1 MCCAYKAKGAAVPS
15 ALQCRNSI
23 ERFQLL
29 PFLSEELAHT
39 EDHVPDAWST
49 GIRRTQ
55 VRPGSSGVRQG
66 RLLHLTIHTMRYL
79 ILLPLLNLLIGCHSS
94 LVGTYRDDG
103 VGRLH
108 DALTL
113 FPDSTYHYQYWADI
127 PLGDE
132 GQWSLNGDTLRLER
146 SWGKDDQWL
155 VRGKRL
161 MIIDPMT
168 REVGPWEFKR
178 RSAQCDPL
186 WYR

>member
-1 MCCAYKAKGAAVPS
+1 LVDRNTKVP
-15 ALQCRNSI
+15 N
-23 ERFQLL
+23 
-29 PFLSEELAHT
+29 PT
-39 EDHVPDAWST
+39 
-49 GIRRTQ
+49 
-55 VRPGSSGVRQG
+55 GSSGVRQE
-66 RLLHLTIHTMRYL
+66 RLFHQITHTMRYL
-79 ILLPLLNLLIGCHSS
+79 FLLPFLGLLIGCRSS

-146 SWGKDDQWL
+146 SRGKDNQWL
-155 VRGKRL
+155 VRDKRL

-168 REVGPWEFKR
+168 REVGPWEFKK

-186 WYR
+186 WY

>member
-1 MCCAYKAKGAAVPS
+1 VNGSKQRIIHTMRH
-15 ALQCRNSI
+15 L
-23 ERFQLL
+23 FLL
-29 PFLSEELAHT
+29 PFL
-39 EDHVPDAWST
+39 
-49 GIRRTQ
+49 G
-55 VRPGSSGVRQG
+55 
-66 RLLHLTIHTMRYL
+66 
-79 ILLPLLNLLIGCHSS
+79 LLIGCRSS

-161 MIIDPMT
+161 MIIDPNADMLARARGVGEQDYRIGT
-168 REVGPWEFKR
+168 SEHTGVPEACTDLIIAACHVPALSWSLVWGTVGGQGPEVVIP
-178 RSAQCDPL
+178 
-186 WYR
+186 